1 VHHSSRGV
9 AVITDGM
16 WLPQPHQVCFS
27 IEQVGLAEWEKGERE
42 GGRGRRRR
50 GGGREGQRGAW
61 GGNGRRGKGGRGGRE
76 GGKRGEGEDERQ
88 VVQVDFLHILDCSG
102 RGGGFV
108 LVVWVGE
115 IGFGLVRLVR
125 LVVW

>member
-1 VHHSSRGV
+1 
-9 AVITDGM
+9 
-16 WLPQPHQVCFS
+16 
-27 IEQVGLAEWEKGERE
+27 
-42 GGRGRRRR
+42 
-50 GGGREGQRGAW
+50 
-61 GGNGRRGKGGRGGRE
+61 
-76 GGKRGEGEDERQ
+76 
-88 VVQVDFLHILDCSG
+88 VQVDFLHILDCSG